1 MYDEFLDFIFPLAK
15 GAGEI
20 QLAYFRG
27 NDLGIETKSNAYDV
41 VTRADKES
49 EAYIVQAIL
58 GRYPGHGILG
68 EEGGVMGTAGSDYR
82 WVIDPLDGTTN
93 YSQGLPI
100 FSVSIALQHKGET
113 VAGVVYAPYLGELF
127 WASKGGGAYMKS
139 RSGEVKRLQ
148 VSAKQTLATSVLA
161 TGFPYDKD
169 VNPDNN
175 SDNVARIVP
184 YVRDIRRL
192 GSAAYDLSCIAAGLL
207 DGYWE
212 LDLHEWDV
220 CAANLI
226 VREAGGVVCDFRRN
240 RGLAG
245 RGQRGAR
252 RGDAQIYPIGRAA
265 RGCDGRQPLLRGAD
279 IRFAS
284 RFLRPGGSCPFAA
297 NGAKLCPDVLFYLRR
312 ESVFKI
318 FSYFWQ
324 DKNFENECVGL

>member
-1 MYDEFLDFIFPLAK
+1 MYDEFLNFIFPLAK

-169 VNPDNN
+169 VNLDNN
-175 SDNVARIVP
+175 SDNVARIIP

-240 RGLAG
+240 RRPRATRCSSG
-245 RGQRGAR
+245 RCSNIS
-252 RGDAQIYPIGRAA
+252 D
-265 RGCDGRQPLLRGAD
+265 
-279 IRFAS
+279 
-284 RFLRPGGSCPFAA
+284 RPGGGTLRRQIIVTGCGHAVCIPFFCGRRHLPVCDKWRKIMPGCPF
-297 NGAKLCPDVLFYLRR
+297 LFTAGIWL
-312 ESVFKI
+312 
-318 FSYFWQ
+318 
-324 DKNFENECVGL
+324 

>member
-1 MYDEFLDFIFPLAK
+1 MYDEFLNFIFPLAK

-27 NDLGIETKSNAYDV
+27 DDLGIETKSNAYDV

-161 TGFPYDKD
+161 SGFPYDKD

-175 SDNVARIVP
+175 SDNVARITLCARHTAAGVGGLRP
-184 YVRDIRRL
+184 ELCRGGTSGRLLGAGPARVGRVRRESDRPGGRGRRL
-192 GSAAYDLSCIAAGLL
+192 RFQAQP
-207 DGYWE
+207 
-212 LDLHEWDV
+212 
-220 CAANLI
+220 
-226 VREAGGVVCDFRRN
+226 RRI
-240 RGLAG
+240 AG

-252 RGDAQIYPIGRAA
+252 RGRCSKY
-265 RGCDGRQPLLRGAD
+265 
-279 IRFAS
+279 IR
-284 RFLRPGGSCPFAA
+284 
-297 NGAKLCPDVLFYLRR
+297 
-312 ESVFKI
+312 
-318 FSYFWQ
+318 
-324 DKNFENECVGL
+324 

>member
-161 TGFPYDKD
+161 TGFPYDLSLIHIFVGTAPPD
-169 VNPDNN
+169 TAVLYDRLERLRAPLPARVYGHHVVVAVN
-175 SDNVARIVP
+175 R
-184 YVRDIRRL
+184 
-192 GSAAYDLSCIAAGLL
+192 
-207 DGYWE
+207 
-212 LDLHEWDV
+212 
-220 CAANLI
+220 
-226 VREAGGVVCDFRRN
+226 
-240 RGLAG
+240 
-245 RGQRGAR
+245 
-252 RGDAQIYPIGRAA
+252 
-265 RGCDGRQPLLRGAD
+265 
-279 IRFAS
+279 
-284 RFLRPGGSCPFAA
+284 
-297 NGAKLCPDVLFYLRR
+297 
-312 ESVFKI
+312 
-318 FSYFWQ
+318 
-324 DKNFENECVGL
+324 CV

>member
-139 RSGEVKRLQ
+139 RSGEVKRGI
-148 VSAKQTLATSVLA
+148 SA
-161 TGFPYDKD
+161 
-169 VNPDNN
+169 
-175 SDNVARIVP
+175 
-184 YVRDIRRL
+184 
-192 GSAAYDLSCIAAGLL
+192 
-207 DGYWE
+207 
-212 LDLHEWDV
+212 
-220 CAANLI
+220 
-226 VREAGGVVCDFRRN
+226 
-240 RGLAG
+240 
-245 RGQRGAR
+245 
-252 RGDAQIYPIGRAA
+252 
-265 RGCDGRQPLLRGAD
+265 
-279 IRFAS
+279 IRFAGAGTHP
-284 RFLRPGGSCPFAA
+284 RRGETDARHLGHRLGIPLRQG
-297 NGAKLCPDVLFYLRR
+297 R
-312 ESVFKI
+312 ESGQQQRQRRADRTLCARHTAAGI
-318 FSYFWQ
+318 G
-324 DKNFENECVGL
+324 GL